1 MLRQRAYGRAMTVDA
16 GRPHLLKNRVLL
28 WLLDLGTNLTLLE
41 LPLLP
46 LGLGRDF
53 CG

>member
-1 MLRQRAYGRAMTVDA
+1 MLRQSAYGRFITVDA
-16 GRPHLLKNRVLL
+16 GRPHLLKERVLRC
-28 WLLDLGTNLTLLE
+28 LLNLGTDLTLLE